1 MGSNAN
7 NARQKWERAFQNY
20 IDLNLRLQQAQEPR
34 DCEAIGTAIAV
45 QQDKLMV
52 LRARHLP
59 AILQKLYIVFGDTV
73 LDGRD
78 RESKEKRL
86 LMQDLEELIEEAVAL
101 FAMIRKQQPVR
112 TLGLRPSFAP
122 SRLTDSNRHRNL
134 VSVAAG
140 YGARRDHLS
149 IGQLTE

>member
-78 RESKEKRL
+78 RESKENL
-86 LMQDLEELIEEAVAL
+86 LLLQDLEELIDEAVAL
-101 FAMIRKQQPVR
+101 FAMIR
-112 TLGLRPSFAP
+112 
-122 SRLTDSNRHRNL
+122 
-134 VSVAAG
+134 
-140 YGARRDHLS
+140 
-149 IGQLTE
+149 